1 MQKTNLKLAPYF
13 DDFDSTKNY
22 QKILFKPGYPVQ
34 ARELTQLQTQ
44 LQNQIEQ
51 FGNHSFKD
59 GSVVIPGQIG
69 YDLQYDAVLV
79 QNLIGGLEVEAT
91 RTALVGK
98 TIKGSTTGVEAEI
111 VNTISVAT
119 STKNA
124 ITLYVKY
131 TKGGTTTLGV
141 QATKFANNETL
152 IDTSTN
158 LNVAQTYLSNASAY
172 TGSIAYITNGIY
184 YIRGFFVEVSDE
196 SIILDQYSNKPTYKI
211 GLTITEEKVTSDE
224 DSTLF
229 DNANGYSNFA
239 APGADRLKISVKLSK
254 ELPTFSD
261 NGNFI
266 ELLRLKDGL
275 LEKIAENKL
284 FDELGKTLAR
294 RTYDESGDYTVRDF
308 GVKVREAL
316 DDGENGGIYNPNEV
330 LADGRTILARDPLET
345 DPENS
350 INGNNYYALEVSP
363 GKAYVRGF
371 EIATVAKKYVLAE
384 KTRVTSSS
392 NNKSTNTSFGSYFTV
407 SSSVQSINPG
417 ETLSLRNNSNV
428 VIGNARAVGLIP
440 EGGGSKLYVEEVIT
454 FTDIVVTGDAT
465 ALQTGDFVFSSRGS
479 RGIIV
484 SDSLSGGNTT
494 IKLRQVV
501 GKFVNGDV
509 VSNSRDANTFT
520 VSSVTDQNINNVT
533 NIING
538 LGYTAT
544 LTANAGLK
552 TSGKN
557 WFTKI
562 SDLPVSAISDYS
574 YTKLAKITLGT
585 DANNS
590 VSITAPS
597 NFTPLATGYYITS
610 SAGDH
615 SATATV
621 TGNTLVLSAISGT
634 PAAGT
639 SLTVWYKLRVNNVSV
654 RTKVNKTF
662 QFISV
667 TKNKTSS
674 DTVYGNRYV
683 DKEINLKFPDVY
695 KIHAIHQA
703 AVSGVTDNDMFDRC
717 TVNDAADLNTGDVIQ
732 SGSIRAKIIFKNGVN
747 LHLKYLQ
754 EQKFTAGGNLITQ
767 ITVVN
772 NPILV
777 GRYLTEVVHGNYVDV
792 TDNFALSKNDT
803 QDNYRISKLTRLGNR
818 ATPTNKITVVFDYF
832 EHQNTTNDFYA
843 TSSFNTANNG
853 DIAYTNIPNIY
864 DGTAYTD
871 VLDFRGTYTA
881 TSASGAGTV
890 SSPYVSSNSRSA
902 FDIYEQ
908 SKSAGII
915 PYPNEFA
922 TYDYGYYTPRIDRL
936 YLNKDGN
943 FVISQGSPAI
953 NPVVPEPVA
962 DSLLINTISIPA
974 YLKDVSEIILEKE
987 NTRRY
992 TMKDIGSLESRVDSI
1007 EYYTTL
1013 SLLETD
1019 TNNMLILDSSGNNRF
1034 KNGFL
1039 VDNFKSL
1046 NFTESNNADYNM
1058 SIDTTQGL
1066 MRPYPYLNNIK
1077 LGWTE
1082 TLGSKITNGDEINF
1096 LQPIKVGE
1104 LQRTGD
1110 FLSLPYTE
1118 EQFASNPYASKVVN
1132 LNPFNVYTWVGD
1144 LQIEPER
1151 DVWFDTVR
1159 TAPENVPQI
1168 DLTGPIKFLYDRSGA
1183 DGEKWGDW
1191 INTGSQRVSGE
1202 LQPDG
1207 RRTGRAGTEFRDNRT
1222 GVRNSFSTVTQNI
1235 EVGDRID
1242 AVKNIEFARSIVIDA
1257 KSSRMKPNTNL
1268 YFFIDGEDT
1277 NDGIYPKL
1285 FRNITRTV
1293 NSTSFVVGEQVRIE
1307 AQSNPGTNQIV
1318 AEVVAASKYDS
1329 SITANYSGASTVLAI
1344 DKVTT
1349 IDGTLLNPSSPTDKI
1364 KITGLTTGA
1373 VAEVSL
1379 TSPRVSTNDQGTVDF
1394 FIIVPPETIETG
1406 KSRFVLTDESTSTT
1420 IEGVSDTNAVANYD
1434 SEGTLFELT
1443 SLSIDMQIPQITVTP
1458 IEETRQRFIPDPPPP
1473 PPRNCDPLAQSFF
1486 VDAIEGGMFIT
1497 SIDVFFQSKDDN
1509 IPVTIDIR
1517 TVENGSP
1524 TQTILPYST
1533 KTLEASN
1540 VSTSAV
1546 KANDPTRFYFD
1557 SPVYVANGQ
1566 EYAFILRSRS
1576 LDYKVWVSRLNQVD
1590 VDTDQLIDKQPYAG
1604 SLYKSQNMS
1613 IWTPDQFEDIKFNI
1627 NRAKFTTGS
1636 KLTAQLTNS
1645 TIPRV
1650 SLPTDPLFFTTNS
1663 TFITILHP
1671 NHCMHTKQNF
1681 VSISGV
1687 KSNIP
1692 STKLVTSLGN
1702 AQFIV
1707 DTTITLADG
1716 TYTPTKLN
1724 NTDVGQDNWGYI
1736 KVDDEIIAYKAV
1748 SGSTI
1753 TVPIGGRGIGNSTIV
1768 SHATNSVVDY
1778 YSINGIPLTE
1788 INTVHQLNDVIDMD
1802 RYKISVTTKA
1812 NETLQLGAKEI
1823 KASRNF
1829 QFESITPRLNEIVF
1843 SGTELSARLDTVAGA
1858 SVDLKNTGTF
1868 FSRPQTSLANLE
1880 VNELDASSV
1889 ILSPENQTQYFGS
1902 TDSFKFYADMKSS
1915 SDNLSPMFNLSGSS
1929 LITAMNRINRVNKTD
1944 GSIDLT
1950 SELNSEGSLHDSVY
1964 VTKKVTLEN
1973 SSTSIKVFFD
1983 AIRRQGVDIKVFAK
1997 VKRDDETDDFNLLD
2011 YVEIPSTNYPTS
2023 PDKETYR
2030 AFEYEVTGLPDFKE
2044 YSIKV
2049 VMIGN
2054 DQSNI
2059 PKVRNFRGVA
2069 LAV

>member
-44 LQNQIEQ
+44 LQNQIEK
-51 FGNHSFKD
+51 FGNHTFKD

-91 RTALVGK
+91 RSTLVGK

-131 TKGGTTTLGV
+131 TKGGTSTSGV
-141 QATKFANNETL
+141 QSSKFANNETL
-152 IDTSTN
+152 IDTTTN
-158 LNVAQTYLSNASAY
+158 LSVAQTYLSNASAY

-211 GLTITEEKVTSDE
+211 GLTVTEEKVTSDE

-254 ELPTFSD
+254 ELTSFSD

-266 ELLRLKDGL
+266 ELLRLNNGKL
-275 LEKIAENKL
+275 NKIVETSVYNELEKN
-284 FDELGKTLAR
+284 LAR
-294 RTYDESGDYTVRDF
+294 RTYDESGDYTVKDF

-316 DDGENGGIYNPNEV
+316 DNGENGGIYNPNEV
-330 LADGRTILARDPLET
+330 IADGRTILAREPLET

-371 EIATVAKKYVLAE
+371 EINNVAKKYVLAE
-384 KTRVTSSS
+384 KTRVQSSS
-392 NNKSTNTSFGSYFTV
+392 NNKSASTSFGSYFTV
-407 SSSVQSINPG
+407 ASSVQSVNPG
-417 ETLSLRNNSNV
+417 ETLSLRDSSNV

-440 EGGGSKLYVEEVIT
+440 EGSGSRLYVEDVTT
-454 FTDIVVTGDAT
+454 FTDIVVSGDAT
-465 ALQTGDFVFSSRGS
+465 ALESGDFVFSSRGS
-479 RGIIV
+479 RGVVV
-484 SDSLSGGNTT
+484 SDSLSSGSTT

-501 GKFVNGDV
+501 GKFTNGDV
-509 VSNSRDANTFT
+509 VSNSRDSNTFT
-520 VSSVTDQNINNVT
+520 VSTGAASVTDKNIDNVA

-557 WFTKI
+557 WFTEL
-562 SDLPVSAISDYS
+562 SDLPVKSISDYS
-574 YTKLAKITLGT
+574 YTKLAKITVGV
-585 DANNS
+585 DNNNS
-590 VSITAPS
+590 VSITAPN
-597 NFTPLATGYYITS
+597 NFTPLGTGYYITS

-615 SATATV
+615 TATATV
-621 TGNTLVLSAISGT
+621 TGNTLVLSSISGS
-634 PAAGT
+634 PASGT
-639 SLTVWYKLRVNNVSV
+639 NLTVWYKLRVDNVSV
-654 RTKVNKTF
+654 RTKNNKTF
-662 QFISV
+662 QYLSV

-674 DTVYGNRYV
+674 DTVYGNRFV

-703 AVSGVTDNDMFDRC
+703 AVSGVTNEQMFDRC
-717 TVNDAADLNTGDVIQ
+717 TVNDAADLKTGDIIQ
-732 SGSIRAKIIFKNGVN
+732 SGSLRAKIIFKNGVN

-754 EQKFTAGGNLITQ
+754 TQKFAAGTNLITQ
-767 ITVVN
+767 FTVVN

-777 GRYLTEVVHGNYVDV
+777 GRYLTEVIHGSYIDV
-792 TDNFALSKNDT
+792 TDNFALIKNDT
-803 QDNYRISKLTRLGNR
+803 EDSYRISKLTRLSNR
-818 ATPTNKITVVFDYF
+818 ATPSEKITIVFDYF
-832 EHQNTTNDFYA
+832 EHQNTTNDFYT
-843 TSSFNTANNG
+843 TSSFNTANDGDVEYVDIPNSYNG
-853 DIAYTNIPNIY
+853 TSYTN
-864 DGTAYTD
+864 
-871 VLDFRGTYTA
+871 VLDFRGTYTS
-881 TSASGAGTV
+881 TSASGSGTV
-890 SSPYVSSNSRSA
+890 SSPYVSSNAKSA

-908 SKSAGII
+908 SKSSPII
-915 PYPNEFA
+915 PYPTEFA
-922 TYDYGYYTPRIDRL
+922 TYDFVYYTPRIDRL
-936 YLNKDGN
+936 YLSKDGK
-943 FVISQGSPAI
+943 FVISQGAPSV
-953 NPVVPEPVA
+953 NPVIPESVA

-974 YLKDVSEIILEKE
+974 YLKDVSQISLEKE
-987 NTRRY
+987 NNRRY

-1019 TNNMLILDSSGNNRF
+1019 TNNMTILDGSGNNRF

-1046 NFTESNNADYNM
+1046 NFTDSNNSDYNM

-1066 MRPYPYLNNIK
+1066 MRPYPYLNNIGFK
-1077 LGWTE
+1077 WSE
-1082 TLGSKITNGDEINF
+1082 TTDVEITNADELNPLVPTKIGG
-1096 LQPIKVGE
+1096 LQK
-1104 LQRTGD
+1104 TGD

-1118 EQFASNPYASKVVN
+1118 DQFASNPYASKVVN
-1132 LNPFNVYTWVGD
+1132 LNPFNVFTWIGD
-1144 LQIEPER
+1144 FKISPER
-1151 DVWFDTVR
+1151 DVWFDTKR

-1183 DGEKWGDW
+1183 DGNKWGDW
-1191 INTGSQRVSGE
+1191 ANTGSERVSG
-1202 LQPDG
+1202 
-1207 RRTGRAGTEFRDNRT
+1207 GTEFTDKRT

-1242 AVKNIEFARSIVIDA
+1242 GIQNIEFARSIVIDA

-1307 AQSNPGTNQIV
+1307 AQSDPGTNQII
-1318 AEVVAASKYDS
+1318 AEVVAASKYDA
-1329 SITANYSGASTVLAI
+1329 SITANYTGASTVLAI
-1344 DKVTT
+1344 DNVTT
-1349 IDGTLLNPSSPTDKI
+1349 LDGTLLNPSSPSDKV

-1379 TSPRVSTNDQGTVDF
+1379 TNPRISTNDEGTVDF
-1394 FIIVPPETIETG
+1394 FIIVPPEKIETG
-1406 KSRFVLTDESTSTT
+1406 NSRLVLTDQETSTT
-1420 IEGVSDTNAVANYD
+1420 VEGISDTNAVANYD

-1473 PPRNCDPLAQSFF
+1473 PPNNCDPLAQSFF

-1497 SIDVFFQSKDDN
+1497 SIDVFFQSKDTK

-1524 TQTILPYST
+1524 TQTILPYSV
-1533 KTLEASN
+1533 KTLEASK
-1540 VSTSAV
+1540 VSTSAL
-1546 KANDPTRFYFD
+1546 KADDPTRFYFD

-1576 LDYKVWVSRLNQVD
+1576 LNYKVWVSRLNQVD
-1590 VDTDQLIDKQPYAG
+1590 VTTDQLIDKQPYAG

-1613 IWTPDQFEDIKFNI
+1613 SWTPDQMEDIKFNI

-1645 TIPRV
+1645 TVPRV

-1663 TFITILHP
+1663 ADLTILHP
-1671 NHCMHTKQNF
+1671 NHCMHTKQNY

-1687 KSNIP
+1687 KSNVP
-1692 STKLVTSLGN
+1692 NTKLVTSLGN
-1702 AQFIV
+1702 SQFIV
-1707 DTTITLADG
+1707 DTTVTLADG
-1716 TYTPTKLN
+1716 TYTPTKFN
-1724 NTDVGQDNWGYI
+1724 NTNVGQDNWGYI
-1736 KVDDEIIAYKAV
+1736 KVNDEIIAYKAV

-1753 TVPIGGRGIGNSTIV
+1753 TVPIGGRGIGNSIIV
-1768 SHATNSVVDY
+1768 SHATNSVVEY

-1788 INTVHQLNDVIDMD
+1788 INKVHQLNDVTDMD
-1802 RYKISVTTKA
+1802 RYKISVTSKA
-1812 NETLQLGAKEI
+1812 NETTQLGAKDI
-1823 KASRNF
+1823 KASRNL

-1843 SGTELSARLDTVAGA
+1843 SGTEFSARLDTIAGA
-1858 SVDLKNTGTF
+1858 SVSAKNTGTF
-1868 FSRPQTSLANLE
+1868 SSLPQTTLANLE

-1902 TDSFKFYADMKSS
+1902 TDSFKFYADMKSTV
-1915 SDNLSPMFNLSGSS
+1915 DNLSPMFNLSGSS
-1929 LITAMNRINRVNKTD
+1929 VVTAMNRINRVNKTD
-1944 GSIDLT
+1944 GTIDIS

-1964 VTKKVTLEN
+1964 ITKKVTLDN

-1997 VKRDDETDDFNLLD
+1997 VKRDDESDDFNLLD
-2011 YVEIPSTNYPTS
+2011 YIEIPSTNYPSS

-2030 AFEYEVTGLPDFKE
+2030 AFEYEITSLPDFKE

-2054 DQSNI
+2054 DQSNA